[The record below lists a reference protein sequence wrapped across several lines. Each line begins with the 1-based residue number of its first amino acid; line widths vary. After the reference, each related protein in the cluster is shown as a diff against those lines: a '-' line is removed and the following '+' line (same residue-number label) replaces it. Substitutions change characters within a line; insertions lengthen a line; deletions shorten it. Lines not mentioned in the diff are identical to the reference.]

1 MSETELKLSVSEH
14 NLEAAH
20 QWLLG
25 KGAQPSGAPL
35 SLRNR
40 YFDTPDGQLNRER
53 VALRLRETGDQV
65 IQTLKT
71 RGHMQAGAMEREEWE
86 WTLNEPSLDLGLL
99 ETTPLAG
106 HPALDQLVHCFDTD
120 FERRVLE
127 LSEVSGEGAVTEI
140 ECALDKGVIRTGE
153 AEVPL
158 LEVELELKSG
168 DALALGRVARE
179 MVSGVPALLN
189 GISKAEQG
197 YCLAGIHRFPEPE
210 GDAVARW
217 MTLLCQAW
225 QLDDPDL
232 WPDLL
237 AAQREVGDAA
247 GAKGAGALFA
257 DLTEVLERAARQG
270 LSPRAVLGDTPGQ
283 AALQLAL
290 VTD

>member
-1 MSETELKLSVSEH
+1 MSETELKLSVSEQ

-25 KGAQPSGAPL
+25 KGARPSGAPL

-40 YFDTPDGQLNRER
+40 YFDTPEGQLNSER
-53 VALRLRETGDQV
+53 VALRLRETGAKV

-86 WTLNEPSLDLGLL
+86 WTLNEPSLDLDLL
-99 ETTPLAG
+99 EGTPLAG
-106 HPALDQLVHCFDTD
+106 HPALNKLEHCFDTD
-120 FERRVLE
+120 FERRVLD
-127 LSEVSGEGAVTEI
+127 LSEVSGEGETTEI
-140 ECALDKGVIRTGE
+140 ECALDKGVIRTGG

-179 MVSGVPALLN
+179 MVSDVPALLN

-225 QLDDPDL
+225 QRDDADL
-232 WPDLL
+232 WSELL
-237 AAQREVGDAA
+237 AAHREVGEAA
-247 GAKGAGALFA
+247 DAKGAGVLFA
-257 DLTEVLERAARQG
+257 DVADALERAAGKR
-270 LSPRAVLGDTPGQ
+270 LSPRNVLVDMPGL
-283 AALQLAL
+283 AALQLTL

>member
-1 MSETELKLSVSEH
+1 MSETELKLSVSEA

-20 QWLLG
+20 RWLLEQ
-25 KGAQPSGAPL
+25 GARATGAPL

-40 YFDTPDGQLNRER
+40 YFDTPDGRLNRDR

-86 WTLNEPSLDLGLL
+86 WNLHEASLDLGLL
-99 ETTPLAG
+99 EDTPLAG
-106 HPALDQLVHCFDTD
+106 HPALSELVHCFDTD
-120 FERRVLE
+120 FERRVLD
-127 LSEVSGEGAVTEI
+127 LSETSDDGAVTEI
-140 ECALDKGVIRTGE
+140 ECALDRGVIRAGD

-168 DALALGRVARE
+168 DARALGRVAHA

-197 YCLAGIHRFPEPE
+197 YCLAGIHRFPEPG
-210 GDAVARW
+210 GDPVARW
-217 MTLLCQAW
+217 MALLCQAW
-225 QLDDPDL
+225 QRDDAAL
-232 WPDLL
+232 WPELQ
-237 AAQREVGDAA
+237 AAHQAVTDEAH
-247 GAKGAGALFA
+247 AKGVEQLCTTVADAL
-257 DLTEVLERAARQG
+257 EQAARQH
-270 LSPRAVLGDTPGQ
+270 LSPRNVLVDTPGL
-283 AALQLAL
+283 AALQLTL